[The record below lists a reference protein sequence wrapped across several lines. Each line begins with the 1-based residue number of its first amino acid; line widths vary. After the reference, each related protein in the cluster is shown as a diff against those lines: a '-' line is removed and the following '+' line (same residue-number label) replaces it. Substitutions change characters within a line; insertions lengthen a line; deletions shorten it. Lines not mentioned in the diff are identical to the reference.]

1 MAKVRA
7 RTLHLT
13 HVPNTKHTHY
23 NKHTS
28 QGSHPRSSSLKQGI
42 DSQRGYLFK
51 ENSGIK
57 KRGKNIMSSWY
68 RLLEYR
74 KDLPSRLHR
83 LCLWEYPPHPQGQ
96 LDQEPHSCSVSPI
109 SPAPKEVPSGPVE
122 THKQT
127 LSPTSTLNL
136 VDPLQISGQKVH
148 LQVDAEE
155 A

>member
-1 MAKVRA
+1 MLPWRKCGPH
-7 RTLHLT
+7 TLHLT
-13 HVPNTKHTHY
+13 HVPNTKNTHY

-51 ENSGIK
+51 GNSGIK
-57 KRGKNIMSSWY
+57 KRGKILNVMSSWY
-68 RLLEYR
+68 RLLEHR
-74 KDLPSRLHR
+74 KDLPSRLHC

-127 LSPTSTLNL
+127 LSPTSTPDL
-136 VDPLQISGQKVH
+136 VDPRGDGHNTSW
-148 LQVDAEE
+148 
-155 A
+155 